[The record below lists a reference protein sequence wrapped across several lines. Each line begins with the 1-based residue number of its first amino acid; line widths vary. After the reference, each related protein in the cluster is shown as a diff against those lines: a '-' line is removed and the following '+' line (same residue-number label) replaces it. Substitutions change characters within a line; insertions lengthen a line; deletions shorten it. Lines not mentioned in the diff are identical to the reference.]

1 MFQGKTQ
8 EALDLLSHE
17 ARGDLLHLSD
27 PVNHND
33 PTSQT
38 VKDVL
43 KDKHPM
49 AHAISP
55 EVLIQGEPLKTNRI
69 IFDAIDA
76 SVKRLCALSTKGTA
90 EHSGLDASAWRWL
103 STSFKS
109 ISNALCQS
117 LVQCAK
123 GLCTEYIDPKILSPL
138 LSCRLIALNKNPGV
152 RPIRIGEI
160 PRRIIAK
167 AVLRITRGD
176 IQDAAGALQ
185 LSAGQI
191 AGVETAIHMVQDSFR
206 RDETEAALLVDAS
219 NAFNTLNRAA
229 ALHNIRFVCPPLST
243 ILINVY
249 RAPTQLFVDGD
260 SLLSQEGTIHKAT
273 P

>member
-1 MFQGKTQ
+1 MFQGETQ

-17 ARGDLLHLSD
+17 SRGGLFHLSD
-27 PVNHND
+27 LVNPND

-49 AHAISP
+49 AHAVSP
-55 EVLIQGEPLKTNRI
+55 EALIQGEPPETNRV

-76 SVKRLCALSTKGTA
+76 SVIRSCALSTKGA
-90 EHSGLDASAWRWL
+90 AGPSGLNASAWRRL
-103 STSFKS
+103 SISFKS
-109 ISNALCQS
+109 ASNALCQS
-117 LVQCAK
+117 LAECAK
-123 GLCTEYIDPKILSPL
+123 CLCTEYIDPKILSPL
-138 LSCRLIALNKNPGV
+138 LSCWLIALNKNPGV
-152 RPIRIGEI
+152 RPIGIGEI

-191 AGVETAIHMVQDSFR
+191 AGVETAVPWSKI
-206 RDETEAALLVDAS
+206 LS
-219 NAFNTLNRAA
+219 NAMK
-229 ALHNIRFVCPPLST
+229 
-243 ILINVY
+243 
-249 RAPTQLFVDGD
+249 Q
-260 SLLSQEGTIHKAT
+260 K
-273 P
+273 